1 MADQK
6 SEPNKLCIIN
16 VAYVTAEYIST
27 VCSTYIIPRIAGVLV
42 ILTT

>member
-16 VAYVTAEYIST
+16 VVTAEYIST